1 MKDYWLKLDQRFLAL
16 STREKS
22 LLSICAFVIVAMMLY
37 LLLLE
42 PSLLQKS
49 RLERQL
55 QQVSSE
61 NMELEGQL
69 SVLSSQLKQDPDKD
83 INLEFNRLIAES
95 QALSEQLSGLVDNL
109 ISPVQMTNLLE
120 LVLSKSQSLKLVAL
134 ESLPPEPITGT
145 DGASEYSGYFVHPVK
160 IELTGNYFA
169 IAKYLSELE
178 QMPVKYYWRSFKYD
192 VEKHPK
198 ARLILEVYTL
208 GTRKEF
214 IGG

>member
-1 MKDYWLKLDQRFLAL
+1 MKDYWLKLDQKFLAL

-69 SVLSSQLKQDPDKD
+69 SVLSS
-83 INLEFNRLIAES
+83 
-95 QALSEQLSGLVDNL
+95 
-109 ISPVQMTNLLE
+109 
-120 LVLSKSQSLKLVAL
+120 SLN
-134 ESLPPEPITGT
+134 
-145 DGASEYSGYFVHPVK
+145 K
-160 IELTGNYFA
+160 IQT
-169 IAKYLSELE
+169 KT
-178 QMPVKYYWRSFKYD
+178 
-192 VEKHPK
+192 
-198 ARLILEVYTL
+198 LILSS
-208 GTRKEF
+208 
-214 IGG
+214 IS